1 MNAKFK
7 AAEGLNNRSLT
18 YSVSTFPLGCSLLL
32 CRFPTA
38 LLRKLGIFQCL
49 KFYKDCEGM
58 NTFRAAPMTLKL
70 KPWWIWERRLW
81 GLLRLE
87 PWSSPLPRLRPRRW
101 ANGLIN
107 LRAMARNHALAF
119 HEKEMRHK
127 MVSDH
132 HLHEDWLLGHAIFPG
147 LPISNGLSKQSVG
160 PAGHRVRHKCRE
172 ETEHRHPAY
181 IKAITVK

>member
-1 MNAKFK
+1 MNAQRPKFK

-18 YSVSTFPLGCSLLL
+18 YSVSTFPLGCSLHL

-38 LLRKLGIFQCL
+38 LLRKLGTFQCL
-49 KFYKDCEGM
+49 EFCKDCEGM

-119 HEKEMRHK
+119 HEKEMIITCMKIDYLAMLSFRVCRFR
-127 MVSDH
+127 MVYQNKA
-132 HLHEDWLLGHAIFPG
+132 LGLRDTG
-147 LPISNGLSKQSVG
+147 
-160 PAGHRVRHKCRE
+160 
-172 ETEHRHPAY
+172 
-181 IKAITVK
+181 